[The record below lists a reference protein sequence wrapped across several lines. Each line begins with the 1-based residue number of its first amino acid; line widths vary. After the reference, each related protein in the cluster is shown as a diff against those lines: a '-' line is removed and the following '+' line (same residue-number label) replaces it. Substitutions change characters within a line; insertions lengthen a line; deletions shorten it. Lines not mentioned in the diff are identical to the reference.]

1 MANIFEQYQNKVID
15 AKTQQKL
22 NQPLKDENV
31 LTPDMQKY
39 LDSLLDLINKG
50 QLDILNAQSLY
61 NRAVYDKL
69 SEEDREKADLTA
81 VNLMSVISQ
90 IQKLWSQ
97 NPVGTYQIKNLVE
110 TVFQMKSRFEEKYG
124 DVYII

>member
-1 MANIFEQYQNKVID
+1 MENLFEQHQSTVID
-15 AKTQQKL
+15 PKTQQKL
-22 NQPLKDENV
+22 NEPLKDENV
-31 LTPDMQKY
+31 LTGDTQAY
-39 LDSLLDLINKG
+39 LNMLIELIKKGDLNTI
-50 QLDILNAQSLY
+50 QPESLY
-61 NRAVYDKL
+61 NKAIYEKL

-81 VNLMSVISQ
+81 INLMSVISQ
-90 IQKLWSQ
+90 IEKLWSA